1 MFNYK
6 DNLEQI
12 SFNFNEMG
20 NNQKYMKET
29 ITDYSEVDMPK
40 INFNFCHIAISKN
53 GGLIAICKK
62 KGFIDCQKG
71 NLLGKNVLVMFQDGK
86 KRSYIPTPEISGDK
100 RSIACLD
107 FTQKDELYGIL
118 NDGGIYKFNYLE
130 KTIKEK
136 VTSQVL
142 KEEGVVN
149 AKFFEKGFIAVTQF
163 PNFYYIKD
171 IKNPIAILMTSM
183 SGMVNISPNV
193 DFLAIPGDN
202 SSSGKIELLIANEN
216 ENGGVFQI
224 KLNEAGQNLQVNF
237 SEDQNYRQIVGTSII
252 KREKPVDFYIP
263 NSPIDDKDKKGKKK
277 DKKDK
282 KKDKTEA
289 PLPQMPKQDEGVQN
303 EIGKINALAISPSG
317 EKIAFYNS
325 AKKTAFLYDSTFT
338 GKYKEIH
345 FNYDG
350 NDNSKFENQEINN
363 ALDYKEGCQ
372 FLFCGEET
380 LALSRQKFIILSN
393 SNSPQSLVYNISE
406 EEEVGADEIKHD
418 ILFSKCIQ
426 EIDGIRFLTNDGVF
440 MITQVP
446 QELKEICDPFDKNTS
461 KKLIEFYHS
470 ILSRSYKPENDLRS
484 LSSDL
489 AKCIEKLQLAS
500 AYMFWTENN
509 NDGNKKELQLFILKA
524 AQYIKKYTNKE
535 EFNFDKFYDRCKD
548 IRIINSLRN
557 DERDPIFITFTEY
570 DSIDPNDI
578 INRLLKYKNFK
589 MAATMS
595 RFLGYPI
602 KKIIYKYVSALMKR
616 EIKYIESSLEDEPPK
631 TKGKNGKEAEDE
643 DENMKKMKE
652 KYEVLFDKL
661 EKYQGISYIKL
672 AKKAKKYGGE
682 KLAMLLLEKEKSPLI
697 KIPQMLQNNND
708 NDNKVYFETLK
719 LALETYDFN
728 AVVKVFKKIE
738 KDNKFFEIINN
749 PSMTKIFPIVL
760 LYLKKYNKDKYQK
773 LFGIKDEEI
782 NKKNEKKEKKEIL
795 GPKDNFSPELY
806 KNRFYI
812 EKVYDTLRILFKNQ
826 KGDERKNILE
836 YCKFVNKQTEEEKNY
851 DRKSMKEYIKNM
863 GFALEFKKLAD
874 KKKNLIHY
882 TETEPYSVSIY
893 DLFKSGIKKGEENFI
908 ESENK
913 NLKYSSK
920 KLYLLKIR
928 TYLEMKEPQKVI
940 ALLEKVPLKKM
951 GVTHLQLGEIY
962 YEYKYYDRAAESL
975 VLEKDHYYLS
985 YILDLLKEMNKNK
998 EALEVVIKS
1007 KNEINK
1013 PAIINDILKRE
1024 PRHKKFVDELCAK
1037 YKVNLQ

>member
-1 MFNYK
+1 MFDYK
-6 DNLEQI
+6 QNLEQI
-12 SFNFNEMG
+12 SFNSNEMG
-20 NNQKYMKET
+20 NNQRYMKEI
-29 ITDYSEVDMPK
+29 ITDYSEVQMPI

-71 NLLGKNVLVMFQDGK
+71 NLLSKNVLVMFQDGK
-86 KRSYIPTPEISGDK
+86 KRFYIPTPEISGDK

-202 SSSGKIELLIANEN
+202 SSSGKIELLFVNET
-216 ENGGVFQI
+216 EKGGVFQI
-224 KLNEAGQNLQVNF
+224 KLNEGGQNLQVQF

-252 KREKPVDFYIP
+252 IREKPIDFFIP
-263 NSPIDDKDKKGKKK
+263 NSPIDEKDKKGG
-277 DKKDK
+277 KKDK
-282 KKDKTEA
+282 KKDKKGEA
-289 PLPQMPKQDEGVQN
+289 PLPTMPKQDEGVQN

-325 AKKTAFLYDSTFT
+325 TKKTAFLYDSNFI
-338 GKYKEIH
+338 GKYKEIY
-345 FNYDG
+345 FKYDESEY
-350 NDNSKFENQEINN
+350 SKFENQEIKD

-372 FLFCGEET
+372 FLFCGEDT
-380 LALSRQKFIILSN
+380 LALSRQRFIILSN
-393 SNSPQSLVYNISE
+393 CNSKNSLIYNVSE
-406 EEEVGADEIKHD
+406 DEEARESEIKHG
-418 ILFSKCIQ
+418 ILFAKCIQ
-426 EIDGIRFLTNDGVF
+426 EIDGIRFLTNEGVF

-484 LSSDL
+484 LSSEL
-489 AKCIEKLQLAS
+489 AKCVEKLQLAS
-500 AYMFWTENN
+500 AHMFWTENN
-509 NDGNKKELQLFILKA
+509 NDGSKKELQLFILKA

-589 MAATMS
+589 MAATMC

-602 KKIIYKYVSALMKR
+602 KRIIYKYVSALMKR

-631 TKGKNGKEAEDE
+631 TKGKDVKEAEDE

-661 EKYQGISYIKL
+661 EKYPEISYIKL

-682 KLAMLLLEKEKSPLI
+682 KLAMILLEKEKSPLI
-697 KIPQMLQNNND
+697 KIPQMLQNNS
-708 NDNKVYFETLK
+708 DNKVYFETLK

-728 AVVKVFKKIE
+728 AVFKVFKKME

-749 PSMTKIFPIVL
+749 PSMIKIFPIVL
-760 LYLKKYNKDKYQK
+760 LYLKKYNKDKYK
-773 LFGIKDEEI
+773 SLFGIKNEDI
-782 NKKNEKKEKKEIL
+782 NKKSEKKEKKEIF
-795 GPKDNFSPELY
+795 GPKDNFSTELY
-806 KNRFYI
+806 KNRIYI
-812 EKVYDTLRILFKNQ
+812 EKVYFALRKLFKSQ
-826 KGDERKNILE
+826 KGDERKNILD

-851 DRKSMKEYIKNM
+851 DRKSMKNYIKNLQYS
-863 GFALEFKKLAD
+863 LEFKKLCQD
-874 KKKNLIHY
+874 QKKFLIHY

-893 DLFKSGIKKGEENFI
+893 DCFKNGIEKNEENFI
-908 ESENK
+908 ESQNK
-913 NLKYSSK
+913 NLEYSHK

-928 TYLEMKEPQKVI
+928 TYLEMKAPQKVI
-940 ALLEKVPLKKM
+940 ALLEKVPLKKF

-962 YEYKYYDRAAESL
+962 YDYKFYDQAAENL
-975 VLEKDHYYLS
+975 LLEKDDYFFS
-985 YILDLLKEMNKNK
+985 YILDLLKDMNKNK
-998 EALEVVIKS
+998 EALEYIIKN
-1007 KNEINK
+1007 KNDINK
-1013 PAIINDILKRE
+1013 PAMVNDILEKE
-1024 PRHKKFVDELCAK
+1024 PRLKKFVDELCGK